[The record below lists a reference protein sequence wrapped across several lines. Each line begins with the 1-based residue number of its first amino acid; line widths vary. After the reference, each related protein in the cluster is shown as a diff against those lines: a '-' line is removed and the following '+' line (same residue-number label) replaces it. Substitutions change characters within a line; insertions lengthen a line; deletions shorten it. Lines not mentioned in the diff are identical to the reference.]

1 MSAIIKNKPVL
12 IGLCGPAGCG
22 KDTVAKYMSNCGFHR
37 YTLALAMKRG
47 LEVMLD
53 IPLSVWDDREAKEVV
68 VPWIGKSP
76 RQLAQTLGTEW
87 GRNMVQQDL
96 WVRRMLREW
105 DQVRERILPRMVVT
119 DVRFDNEAQ
128 AIIDAGGTVWR
139 IDRDGV
145 APVAEHVSE
154 KGISPAL
161 IEGTFKNTGTL
172 DELEVRVFEWAKF
185 LLVRYAK

>member
-1 MSAIIKNKPVL
+1 MP
-12 IGLCGPAGCG
+12 
-22 KDTVAKYMSNCGFHR
+22 
-37 YTLALAMKRG
+37 KRS
-47 LEVMLD
+47 D
-53 IPLSVWDDREAKEVV
+53 
-68 VPWIGKSP
+68 
-76 RQLAQTLGTEW
+76 
-87 GRNMVQQDL
+87 
-96 WVRRMLREW
+96 
-105 DQVRERILPRMVVT
+105 
-119 DVRFDNEAQ
+119 EAQ

-161 IEGTFKNTGTL
+161 IEGAFKNTGTL